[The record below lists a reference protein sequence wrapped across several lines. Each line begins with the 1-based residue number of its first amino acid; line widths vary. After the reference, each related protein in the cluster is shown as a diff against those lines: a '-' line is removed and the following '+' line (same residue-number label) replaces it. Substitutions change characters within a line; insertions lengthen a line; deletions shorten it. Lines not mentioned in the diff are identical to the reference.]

1 MNSVLKLNAV
11 QSGAFSSSKNLLDF
25 DLPAGSQYDMESSYV
40 NLLCDVAS
48 VDADSATGV
57 GVYNYEVVWSHG
69 GTEHNLSLPNVALV
83 KHARLTSEQVPVLED
98 IRRVDVLRTQ
108 QDSYAKNLDDV
119 EGVGYRKLFQNVNQG
134 NIKYGPGLELFKE
147 GSTKSVQ
154 RQVEIQIPM
163 KDIFEL
169 GKMKALPGDKLGQV
183 RAHLEMNFG
192 KVALVQLQGSGTRI
206 LDDGIQ
212 FGQSHY
218 CNFEDSAVAGG
229 DLGKADEPLVTKQVF
244 KDISE
249 SPYYNGMKLEM
260 TGTKR
265 TGGVATGAVT
275 QIAIIENIEHL
286 KTGANAGK
294 LAITFSE
301 RLTNNGAGE
310 DVIGISIDGVDAQS
324 LTLTFLE
331 AEMVL
336 EKRMQNE
343 PMDKLVYSTYTVE
356 EDNGNALTD
365 FARQYSVEREA
376 FNVNICL
383 PANGTDI
390 TCENSGQTQYESYR
404 LMNDQVFLT
413 DRNVDYKKPLYYDRT
428 SMWFLNQGLPL
439 RNLTDR
445 NERTDVA
452 FQDRLRTNPRDIIFI
467 GSPLPISP
475 QMKQLQVDIRGD
487 STKAGV
493 NKILLYKS
501 VVRSVNL

>member
-25 DLPAGSQYDMESSYV
+25 DLPAGSQYDMDASYV
-40 NLLCDVAS
+40 NLLCDVAT
-48 VDADSATGV
+48 VDADVSTGV
-57 GVYNYEVVWSHG
+57 GVYNYEALWSHAG
-69 GTEHNLSLPNVALV
+69 NNHDLALPNVALV

-98 IRRVDVLRTQ
+98 IRRVDILRTQ
-108 QDSYAKNLDDV
+108 QDTYAKNLDDV
-119 EGVGYRKLFQNVNQG
+119 EGVGYRKLFQQVNQG

-147 GSTKSVQ
+147 GSVKSVQ
-154 RQVEIQIPM
+154 RQVEVQIPM

-169 GKMKALPGDKLGQV
+169 GKMTALPGDKLGQV
-183 RAHLEMNFG
+183 RVHLEMNFG
-192 KVALVQLQGSGTRI
+192 KVALQQLQGAGARVSNNGNE
-206 LDDGIQ
+206 
-212 FGQSHY
+212 FGESHY

-249 SPYYNGMKLEM
+249 SCYYTGMKLEM

-265 TGGVATGAVT
+265 SSGTPTGAVS

-294 LAITFSE
+294 LAITFNQ

-310 DVIGISIDGVDAQS
+310 DVTGISIDGVNAQS
-324 LTLTFLE
+324 ITLTFLE

-336 EKRMQNE
+336 EKRMKNE

-383 PANGTDI
+383 PATGTDI
-390 TCENSGQTQYESYR
+390 TCENSGSTQFESYR

-413 DRNVDYKKPLYYDRT
+413 DRNVEYKKPLYYDRT
-428 SMWFLNQGLPL
+428 SMYFLNQGLPL

-445 NERTDVA
+445 NERTEA
-452 FQDRLRTNPRDIIFI
+452 KYEDRLTTNPRDIIFI

-487 STKAGV
+487 SAGAGV

-501 VVRSVNL
+501 VVRSLSL